1 MEASSAAK
9 VNGLV
14 RRPKD
19 LAETIADAVSIEA
32 RKTSAKVF
40 ALDAHVSAQRA
51 KQLRQEPSDVRASTL
66 IALAQK
72 RPELRSLLFDLMTA
86 ECGDGDAPA
95 VVLDRIA
102 RMFR

>member
-14 RRPKD
+14 RRSKD

-32 RKTSAKVF
+32 RKT
-40 ALDAHVSAQRA
+40 SAQRA